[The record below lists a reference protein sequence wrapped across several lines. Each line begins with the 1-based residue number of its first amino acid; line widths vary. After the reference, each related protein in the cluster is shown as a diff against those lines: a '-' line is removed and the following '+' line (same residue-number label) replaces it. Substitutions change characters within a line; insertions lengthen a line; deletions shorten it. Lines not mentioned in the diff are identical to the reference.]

1 MAAHE
6 RKNRVY
12 HQQKNEDIESQNVS
26 MNFYVCMFYKIS
38 HNHQHQTN
46 PYRVHGL
53 ILNYN
58 LQFEPQLGQ
67 RKCEIRH
74 ITCES
79 QSLLIALCCSM

>member
-1 MAAHE
+1 MAANK

-53 ILNYN
+53 I
-58 LQFEPQLGQ
+58 
-67 RKCEIRH
+67 
-74 ITCES
+74 
-79 QSLLIALCCSM
+79 